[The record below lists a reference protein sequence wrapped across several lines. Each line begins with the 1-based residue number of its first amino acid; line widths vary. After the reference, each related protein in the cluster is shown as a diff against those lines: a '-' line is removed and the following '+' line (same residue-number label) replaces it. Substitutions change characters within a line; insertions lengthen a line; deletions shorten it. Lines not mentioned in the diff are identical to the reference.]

1 MIGFTSIKRSVSIIV
16 TSTTTLLVSLACLL
30 VSTILIQ
37 DVEQRLLERTEQF
50 TRLIAISG
58 SRSIVFD
65 GARDPTEWLSN
76 LSETKYIDH
85 VHLYQ
90 LGESSATMRYFGSY
104 NRESLA
110 PIPARFERVES
121 LLGARLAERYIEAAW
136 PVSIDDRVVGYVYLR
151 ASRDDID
158 NLVWLCVVVS
168 LLTILSSMAFAWL
181 ITLRLRRYLMRP
193 IDNLVESLQEVARDK
208 DYSMR
213 LPEASLHELE
223 RLSSSFN
230 TMLERIQ
237 QHIRRQELAEQQA
250 SQLNTELERQVT
262 QRTAALRDANQELL
276 NTLEKLH
283 QYQRQLVEAEKMSS
297 LSDMVA
303 GIAHEVNTP
312 VGLAITSTSILQ
324 DKLDSMRAK
333 FAERQITSQQFE
345 DFLQATDENLQLISR
360 NIKRTADLITRFGQL
375 AMDQFAEDPRE
386 FELNSFVTDVVASL
400 HNRFP
405 QLDAHR
411 IEVECPTDV
420 MICSRPGPLTQILMQ
435 LVQNSLQHAFA
446 ERDNG
451 LIHIQFEVI
460 PAKLDDQSSQL
471 KITYSDNG
479 EGIPEQIGRRI
490 FDPFVTSKR
499 GLGATGLGLHLV
511 YNLVNQL
518 LDGHIEYETQ
528 LNAGTTFL
536 IEFPLQQCSR
546 I

>member
-1 MIGFTSIKRSVSIIV
+1 MIGFTSIKRSISLMVI
-16 TSTTTLLVSLACLL
+16 STTTILVTLACIV
-30 VSTILIQ
+30 VSTLLIQ
-37 DVEQRLLERTEQF
+37 NVEQRLLERTEQF

-65 GARDPTEWLSN
+65 GGRDPTEWLAN

-85 VHLYQ
+85 IHLYQ
-90 LGESSATMRYFGSY
+90 LGESSAMMRYFGSY

-158 NLVWLCVVVS
+158 NLVWLSIVVS
-168 LLTILSSMAFAWL
+168 FIVVLCSMLLAWL
-181 ITLRLRRYLMRP
+181 ITLRLRRYIMSP
-193 IDNLVESLQEVARDK
+193 IDQLVDSLQEVARDK

-250 SQLNTELERQVT
+250 SQLNTELERQVA

-324 DKLDSMRAK
+324 DKLESMRSK

-405 QLDAHR
+405 QLDEHQ
-411 IEVECPTDV
+411 IDVECPAAMV
-420 MICSRPGPLTQILMQ
+420 VCSRPGPLTQILMQ

-446 ERDNG
+446 ERDHG
-451 LIHIQFEVI
+451 HIRIQFEVI
-460 PAKLDDQSSQL
+460 TAKLEEQPTHL
-471 KITYSDNG
+471 KITYADDG

-518 LDGHIEYETQ
+518 LEGHIEYETQ

-536 IEFPLQQCSR
+536 IEIPLQQCGR